1 MLFCDILDITTL
13 ATNLVPHSKG
23 KYAHNSRVI
32 CDILDI
38 TTLAT
43 NLVPHSKEKYDEID
57 YYFV

>member
-1 MLFCDILDITTL
+1 M
-13 ATNLVPHSKG
+13 PHSKG

-57 YYFV
+57 YYFVWKYVHTKNLFVFLT